1 MNDNE
6 IWVKV
11 DAASHKTPEQLD
23 SLRLLTLVIYILYAV
38 SWFNGLTALVA
49 IVLNYVKREDAMG
62 TIYESHFRWQM
73 RTFWWS
79 LLWAV
84 VGFVTVYLLVGFLVL
99 GILLVWLIYRL
110 VKGLLYWSERRPMPI

>member
-1 MNDNE
+1 MNADE

-11 DAASHKTPEQLD
+11 EAGSHKTPEQLD
-23 SLRLLTLVIYILYAV
+23 NLRLLTLIIYILYAI
-38 SWFNGLTALVA
+38 SWFTGLSAVVA
-49 IVLNYVKREDAMG
+49 IVLNYIKREDTLG

-84 VGFVTVYLLVGFLVL
+84 IGFVTVYVLVGFLVL
-99 GILLVWLIYRL
+99 GALLVWLIYRL